1 MHLAKDKTKFILI
14 RALIKTYQNSKA
26 TKVCF
31 SANGFPF
38 SNFRLLFYKF
48 SIINNISI
56 SHCNEIFGLPQA
68 TQNNISFLCN
78 TCGIFI
84 QACTDSEY
92 DFQRGCNL
100 SGSKRVELF
109 SFDMTLFKIFK
120 SEFHSFSVNTK
131 LTPITNA

>member
-1 MHLAKDKTKFILI
+1 MSNFALKGIHLAKDKTKFILI
-14 RALIKTYQNSKA
+14 CALIKTYQNSKA

-38 SNFRLLFYKF
+38 SNFRLIFYKF

-56 SHCNEIFGLPQA
+56 SHC
-68 TQNNISFLCN
+68 NNISFLCN

-109 SFDMTLFKIFK
+109 SFDVTLFKIFK